1 MTSCS
6 PIKVPLSVSGEVTRF
21 GGEVDIRG
29 RRGTLADSTLARG
42 GPTLANLGLCSLCPD
57 MPRHCPGEGT
67 GLLPVCSPHPLGRA
81 TAARPHGA
89 WRARLPARSPPRRL
103 ESRRRLWSLAPQQSP
118 SGRCTSRA
126 QPRPRVA
133 PPSLAQYR
141 RLDAVHMRQ
150 PHHRHHPRPLGAQKR
165 ARHVRVAL
173 GDERIV
179 QRRYLGEMGVIT
191 RYD

>member
-1 MTSCS
+1 MFANKSAS
-6 PIKVPLSVSGEVTRF
+6 LGLWRSDTRF

-103 ESRRRLWSLAPQQSP
+103 EQVDGGCGLWHHSSH
-118 SGRCTSRA
+118 
-126 QPRPRVA
+126 PRVGVLHAHSLGRASRPPASRNIAASMPSTCASPTTATTLVPSA
-133 PPSLAQYR
+133 PRSE
-141 RLDAVHMRQ
+141 
-150 PHHRHHPRPLGAQKR
+150 R
-165 ARHVRVAL
+165 AMYASRSAMSASYS
-173 GDERIV
+173 G
-179 QRRYLGEMGVIT
+179 GT
-191 RYD
+191 

>member
-1 MTSCS
+1 M
-6 PIKVPLSVSGEVTRF
+6 
-21 GGEVDIRG
+21 RG
-29 RRGTLADSTLARG
+29 RRDFSRFDPRPGRPHFGKFGALFTVSGHAQTLSGRRNRTVARMFTAPSRKG
-42 GPTLANLGLCSLCPD
+42 DGCTTTWRMA
-57 MPRHCPGEGT
+57 
-67 GLLPVCSPHPLGRA
+67 RA
-81 TAARPHGA
+81 AAREVAPPS
-89 WRARLPARSPPRRL
+89 ART
-103 ESRRRLWSLAPQQSP
+103 SRRRLWSLAPQQSP